1 MYTSLV
7 IPLVDIYFCTFLGPM
22 SGSVTLFPKIQ
33 LLGLKHVD
41 VNVQSLALT
50 SVLLCSSVLEAL
62 KAHKDS
68 WPFLEPVDD
77 SYAPNYHEIIQVQK
91 TVVVFTN
98 V

>member
-1 MYTSLV
+1 M
-7 IPLVDIYFCTFLGPM
+7 
-22 SGSVTLFPKIQ
+22 Q

-41 VNVQSLALT
+41 VNLQSM
-50 SVLLCSSVLEAL
+50 SVLLRSSVLEAL

-77 SYAPNYHEIIQVQK
+77 SYAPNYHEIIQVQN